1 MHIDVEPK
9 RKQTTNRKA
18 QLVSGRDLNEYFS
31 IKDIAAKHRYSRK
44 TVNPGEANGGIQD
57 A

>member
-1 MHIDVEPK
+1 MEPK

-44 TVNPGEANGGIQD
+44 TVNLVEKQTGGIQD